1 MKCFNHRET
10 DAIAICKYCQKG
22 LCSNCIV
29 DTPYGITCHGR
40 CESEITDLYAMIQQN
55 KKDRVTNLNLI
66 STTSRTYAQ
75 TAMWSLLIGFLFLIT
90 SLFLQGI
97 TSILVGLFGVAYLLG
112 AAFNYWSS
120 RKFKSK

>member
-1 MKCFNHRET
+1 
-10 DAIAICKYCQKG
+10 
-22 LCSNCIV
+22 
-29 DTPYGITCHGR
+29 
-40 CESEITDLYAMIQQN
+40 MIQQN